1 MSAVLSTRNKT
12 RMSHPQPRR
21 IRNTAVLS
29 IQMLYLTAAA
39 KRVDMLMH
47 TKTIETNDERI
58 TSIELSILAVEYV
71 CGIW

>member
-1 MSAVLSTRNKT
+1 
-12 RMSHPQPRR
+12 
-21 IRNTAVLS
+21 
-29 IQMLYLTAAA
+29 MLYLTAAA